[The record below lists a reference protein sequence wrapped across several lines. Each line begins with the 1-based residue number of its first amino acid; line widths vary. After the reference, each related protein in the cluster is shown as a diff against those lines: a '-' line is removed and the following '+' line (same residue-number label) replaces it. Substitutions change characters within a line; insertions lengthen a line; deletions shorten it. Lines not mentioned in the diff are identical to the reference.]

1 MDVLATAEKQL
12 DGNTEGTAKQAAQDA
27 TTAKQTAAQAQADV
41 NVIKGRTNITDE
53 AFEIVDPE
61 GNVMASYGAETVIGP
76 EGDMQMKINNRGI
89 YFGHPY
95 MWSFWLNPEAIV
107 TEQIGSEDAY
117 EGSEF
122 IETSPS
128 TDFNISGPALMIY
141 TVKDAAGHN
150 WTNIAKAHQR
160 YPIIA
165 VPVAKSAMTFPVTI
179 TYASG
184 ASFMDSYAGELNG
197 GFAAYEHFAT
207 RKYLWIGDLIT
218 SGVLTSTGG
227 RLIFSIPTG
236 RVFNENYII
245 TSLTFNI
252 VVRASNAAGAGTY
265 IIKSASGG
273 SSHAEFDY
281 KSNKSYST
289 SKPLMTF
296 YDGANT
302 KRTPTKK
309 PEITL
314 EGGTNILF
322 DWDTGTNDYF
332 TGNSTVRGNTNNNAC
347 TVWLQSIEVEFIDG
361 GMQLMSEDGDGPL

>member
-53 AFEIVDPE
+53 AFEIIDPE
-61 GNVMASYGAETVIGP
+61 GNVMASYGARTVIGP
-76 EGDMQMKINNRGI
+76 EGDMQMTIDNTGM
-89 YFGHPY
+89 YFGKPG

-117 EGSEF
+117 SGSE
-122 IETSPS
+122 IIATSPS
-128 TDFNISGPALMIY
+128 TDFNIDGPALMIY
-141 TVKDAAGHN
+141 SVKDAAGHD
-150 WTNIAKAHQR
+150 WTDVAKAHQR

-165 VPVAKSAMTFPVTI
+165 VPIAKSAMTFPVTI
-179 TYASG
+179 IYASG
-184 ASFMDSYAGELNG
+184 ASFMDSYAAELNG

-207 RKYLWIGDLIT
+207 RKSLWLGDLIVPA
-218 SGVLTSTGG
+218 VLTSNGG
-227 RLIFSIPTG
+227 RLVFSIPTG
-236 RVFNENYII
+236 RVFNENFTI
-245 TSLTFNI
+245 TRLSCGI
-252 VVRASNAAGAGTY
+252 VVRASNAAGTGTY
-265 IIKSASGG
+265 IIKSSSGG
-273 SSHAEFDY
+273 SSQADFEYIADKKY
-281 KSNKSYST
+281 TT
-289 SKPLMTF
+289 SDPLMTF

-322 DWDTGTNDYF
+322 DWATETTDYF

-347 TVWLQSIEVEFIDG
+347 TVWLQGIEIEFIDE
-361 GMQLMSEDGDGPL
+361 GMQSLSDDGDELL